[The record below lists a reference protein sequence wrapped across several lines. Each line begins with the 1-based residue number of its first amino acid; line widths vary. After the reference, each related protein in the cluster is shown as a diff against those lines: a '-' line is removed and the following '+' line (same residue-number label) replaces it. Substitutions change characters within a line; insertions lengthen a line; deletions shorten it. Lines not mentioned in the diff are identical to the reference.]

1 MFSLHHL
8 GDKTE
13 LMEVQG
19 SLPTPE
25 ESTLATRIPWYCRHP
40 TQCASPFPFMFHW
53 QRSLGLAPPFY
64 QLCLLV
70 VLGYFYVWYVCCL
83 TLSWLCGLC
92 AFVDASPTAPFGIE
106 QPSVQW

>member
-25 ESTLATRIPWYCRHP
+25 ESTLATRIPWYPVGTLPNVRLP
-40 TQCASPFPFMFHW
+40 SPSPSRVFHW
-53 QRSLGLAPPFY
+53 QRSFGLAPPFY

-70 VLGYFYVWYVCCL
+70 ILGYFYVWYVCCL

-92 AFVDASPTAPFGIE
+92 AFVDASPNSP
-106 QPSVQW
+106 VWN